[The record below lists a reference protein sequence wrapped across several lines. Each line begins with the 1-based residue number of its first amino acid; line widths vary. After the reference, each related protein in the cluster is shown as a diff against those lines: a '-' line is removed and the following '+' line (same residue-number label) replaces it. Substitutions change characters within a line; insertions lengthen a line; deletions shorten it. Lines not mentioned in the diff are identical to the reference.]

1 MVGGRAREGVASFMR
16 CVVLL
21 CGPPGAGKTTAAR
34 QSGLPVFDRDDEG
47 WLGEK
52 HFVSAIEEL
61 KGIPDARAVVIRSAA
76 GSHLRRKWARR
87 IGATHTFLLWH
98 EREVLASRV
107 VRRGRQDSQRS
118 LAAIHQW
125 FDLFDHDDGCPIF
138 RDWGAVFGDSI
149 GRVSARFA

>member
-1 MVGGRAREGVASFMR
+1 MR

-21 CGPPGAGKTTAAR
+21 AGPPGAGKTTAAR
-34 QSGLPVFDRDDEG
+34 QSGLPVVDRDDEG
-47 WLGEK
+47 WFGEK
-52 HFVSAIEEL
+52 HFVSAIEAL

-76 GSHLRRKWARR
+76 GSHLRRRWAAR
-87 IGATHTFLLWH
+87 IGATHSFLLWH
-98 EREVLASRV
+98 ERDELASRV

-125 FDLFDHDDGCPIF
+125 FDNFDHDDGCPIF

-149 GRVSARFA
+149 GRVSARFS

>member
-1 MVGGRAREGVASFMR
+1 MR

-21 CGPPGAGKTTAAR
+21 AGPPGAGKTTAAR
-34 QSGLPVFDRDDEG
+34 RSGLPVFDRDDEG

-52 HFVSAIEEL
+52 HFRSAIEEL
-61 KGIPDARAVVIRSAA
+61 KVIPDARAVVIRSAA
-76 GSHLRRKWARR
+76 GSHSRRKWARR
-87 IGATHTFLLWH
+87 IGATHTFLLWE

-107 VRRGRQDSQRS
+107 MRRGRQDYQNS
-118 LAAIHQW
+118 LAALNQW
-125 FDLFDHDDGCPIF
+125 FDMFDHDDRCPIF